1 MLEHGGRLRRAARR
15 YGIPLADW
23 LDLSTGINPCGW
35 PVPPLPADCWARL
48 PEADDGLETAASAY
62 YGCPAALPLAGSQAA
77 IQTLPRL
84 RPPGRVGVLHPAYA
98 EHAAAWAAAGHAV
111 QPLAAEAIEDRLD
124 RLDVLVLVNPN
135 NPTGVRFAP
144 ARLLDWQRRLA
155 RRGGWLVVDEAY
167 MDPSPEA
174 SLCPQADR
182 PGLLVLRS
190 LGKFFG
196 LAGARV
202 GFACG
207 DPRLLDALREALG
220 PWPLTGP
227 SRQVAILALADRAWQ
242 AATRRRLPRES
253 ARLRRLLS
261 DHGLAPDGGSA
272 LFQWLRC
279 DRAPAIED
287 ALARRA
293 ILVRR
298 FDDPPSLRFGLP
310 GDAAAWRRLEEAL
323 RTIAGA
329 AA

>member
-35 PVPPLPADCWARL
+35 PVPALPADCWARL

-62 YGCPAALPLAGSQAA
+62 YGCPAVLPLAGSQAA
-77 IQTLPRL
+77 IQALPRL
-84 RPPGRVGVLHPAYA
+84 RPRGRVGVLHPAYA

-111 QPLAAEAIEDRLD
+111 QALAAEAIEDHLD
-124 RLDVLVLVNPN
+124 TLDVLVLVSPN
-135 NPTGVRFAP
+135 NPTGVCFTP
-144 ARLLDWQRRLA
+144 SQLLAWQQRLA

-167 MDPSPEA
+167 MDPSPGE

-220 PWPLTGP
+220 PWPLAGP
-227 SRQVAILALADRAWQ
+227 SRQVATLALSDRAWQ
-242 AATRRRLPRES
+242 AATRRRLQGDG

-261 DHGLAPDGGSA
+261 DHGLAPDGGCA

-279 DRAPAIED
+279 DRAPVIED

-310 GDAAAWRRLEEAL
+310 GHAAAWRRLEEAL